1 MTTYLLDTNACIA
14 LINGTEIN
22 VRRRFKRAMA
32 RESVILLSS
41 IVAFELWYGVAK
53 SQRKDSNT
61 QRLETFLGGP
71 LEWALFDEDDA
82 RAAGTVRAELE
93 TVKAPAALESA
104 LAASFRRTHRKRPPL
119 WWIPPLALAATI
131 GVVSWMVRTQQAIP
145 QPLQAAEADAVPFLA
160 LKPLERIAL
169 EPSATVVEAEFPR
182 ALLASLVGHAT
193 REDIVVLRLSV
204 NTGNAPAIALYRS
217 AGFEVYGTERAALRV
232 DGVLVDEHLMER
244 YLRAL

>member
-22 VRRRFKRAMA
+22 VRRRFKRAVG

-82 RAAGTVRAELE
+82 GAAGTVRAELE
-93 TVKAPAALESA
+93 TVGRPVGAYDVLLAGQARRRGATLVTSNTKEFARVQGLKWEDW
-104 LAASFRRTHRKRPPL
+104 AASRR
-119 WWIPPLALAATI
+119 
-131 GVVSWMVRTQQAIP
+131 
-145 QPLQAAEADAVPFLA
+145 
-160 LKPLERIAL
+160 
-169 EPSATVVEAEFPR
+169 
-182 ALLASLVGHAT
+182 
-193 REDIVVLRLSV
+193 
-204 NTGNAPAIALYRS
+204 
-217 AGFEVYGTERAALRV
+217 
-232 DGVLVDEHLMER
+232 
-244 YLRAL
+244 

>member
-22 VRRRFKRAMA
+22 VRRRFKRAVA

-41 IVAFELWYGVAK
+41 IVTFELWYGVAK

-93 TVKAPAALESA
+93 TVGRPVGAYDVLLAGQARRRGATLVTSNTKEFARVHGLKWEDW
-104 LAASFRRTHRKRPPL
+104 AASRR
-119 WWIPPLALAATI
+119 
-131 GVVSWMVRTQQAIP
+131 
-145 QPLQAAEADAVPFLA
+145 
-160 LKPLERIAL
+160 
-169 EPSATVVEAEFPR
+169 
-182 ALLASLVGHAT
+182 
-193 REDIVVLRLSV
+193 
-204 NTGNAPAIALYRS
+204 
-217 AGFEVYGTERAALRV
+217 
-232 DGVLVDEHLMER
+232 
-244 YLRAL
+244 

>member
-22 VRRRFKRAMA
+22 VRRRFKRAVA

-93 TVKAPAALESA
+93 TVGTPVGAYDVLLAGQARRRGATLVTSNTNEFARVHGLKWEDW
-104 LAASFRRTHRKRPPL
+104 AASRR
-119 WWIPPLALAATI
+119 
-131 GVVSWMVRTQQAIP
+131 
-145 QPLQAAEADAVPFLA
+145 
-160 LKPLERIAL
+160 
-169 EPSATVVEAEFPR
+169 
-182 ALLASLVGHAT
+182 
-193 REDIVVLRLSV
+193 
-204 NTGNAPAIALYRS
+204 
-217 AGFEVYGTERAALRV
+217 
-232 DGVLVDEHLMER
+232 
-244 YLRAL
+244 

>member
-1 MTTYLLDTNACIA
+1 MTTYLLDTNACIE

-22 VRRRFKRAMA
+22 VRRRFTRAVA

-93 TVKAPAALESA
+93 TVGRPVGAYDVLLAGQARRRGATLVTSNTKEFARVQGLKWEDW
-104 LAASFRRTHRKRPPL
+104 AASRR
-119 WWIPPLALAATI
+119 
-131 GVVSWMVRTQQAIP
+131 
-145 QPLQAAEADAVPFLA
+145 
-160 LKPLERIAL
+160 
-169 EPSATVVEAEFPR
+169 
-182 ALLASLVGHAT
+182 
-193 REDIVVLRLSV
+193 
-204 NTGNAPAIALYRS
+204 
-217 AGFEVYGTERAALRV
+217 
-232 DGVLVDEHLMER
+232 
-244 YLRAL
+244 

>member
-22 VRRRFKRAMA
+22 VRRRFKRAVA

-71 LEWALFDEDDA
+71 LAWALFDEDDA

-93 TVKAPAALESA
+93 TVGRPVGAYDVLLAGQARRRGATLVTSNTKEFARVQGLKWEDW
-104 LAASFRRTHRKRPPL
+104 AASRR
-119 WWIPPLALAATI
+119 
-131 GVVSWMVRTQQAIP
+131 
-145 QPLQAAEADAVPFLA
+145 
-160 LKPLERIAL
+160 
-169 EPSATVVEAEFPR
+169 
-182 ALLASLVGHAT
+182 
-193 REDIVVLRLSV
+193 
-204 NTGNAPAIALYRS
+204 
-217 AGFEVYGTERAALRV
+217 
-232 DGVLVDEHLMER
+232 
-244 YLRAL
+244 